1 MICVCV
7 YVCVYIYIYIHIY
20 THICILYTYIYIYM
34 YTHIHIHTHTH
45 VYVLFM
51 ITAQDLAA
59 ARPLPPL
66 GAPARSLAVELST
79 THERSRPRRLR
90 ILISRLKQ
98 HYPRIPQ
105 KRLQTQ
111 EETLRQQGNTMC
123 VVGFDAY
130 YRLVFLQSLLG
141 FGVSSGESKG
151 TMSLL
156 YFIVLLLQ
164 C

>member
-1 MICVCV
+1 MCVCMCI
-7 YVCVYIYIYIHIY
+7 YIYIYTYIHIYAYYIHIYIYIYI
-20 THICILYTYIYIYM
+20 CIHTYTY
-34 YTHIHIHTHTH
+34 THTH